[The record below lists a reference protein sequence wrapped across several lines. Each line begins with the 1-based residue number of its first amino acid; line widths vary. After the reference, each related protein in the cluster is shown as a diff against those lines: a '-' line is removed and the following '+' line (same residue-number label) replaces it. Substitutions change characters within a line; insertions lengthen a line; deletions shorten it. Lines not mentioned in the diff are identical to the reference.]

1 MNPLTLRPYTQNDL
15 PALCAIWNEVVAA
28 GDAFPQEDCLTPET
42 GAAFFAGQS
51 YCGVACD
58 EAGQLLGLYILH
70 PNNVGRCGHLCNAS
84 YAVSAS
90 ARGRGVGRQLVRD
103 CINQAARLGFRI
115 LQFNAVVVTNTPARR
130 LYESLGF
137 QQLGVIPGGFRLSDG
152 SYADICPYLRPLPC
166 NQ

>member
-70 PNNVGRCGHLCNAS
+70 PNNVGHCGHLCNAS

-90 ARGRGVGRQLVRD
+90 ARGRGVGRQLDVEFDPVAGGAGGLEGAQRVLRRAVRAPEPAVRD
-103 CINQAARLGFRI
+103 RRVEEEVPGLAE
-115 LQFNAVVVTNTPARR
+115 AVPHRTCTTASTSTAKFMGRR
-130 LYESLGF
+130 
-137 QQLGVIPGGFRLSDG
+137 
-152 SYADICPYLRPLPC
+152 
-166 NQ
+166 

>member
-28 GDAFPQEDCLTPET
+28 GDAFPQEDYLTPET

-70 PNNVGRCGHLCNAS
+70 PNNVGRCSHLCNAS

-103 CINQAARLGFRI
+103 CIDQAARLGFRI

-152 SYADICPYLRPLPC
+152 SYADICPYFLPLPC